1 MRILVIEDSHRLSS
15 SLAANLAHEGYS
27 VDAAYDG
34 QEGQDLAEL
43 TPYDLI
49 ILDILLPKK
58 DGLQVCRDLRS
69 CRIHT
74 PILLLT
80 ARDGVEDR
88 VQGLD
93 YEADDYLV
101 KPLAMRELLAGLRA
115 LLRRQS
121 PYTNGRLEIGD
132 LVVDPVTHTVERE
145 GRSINLTPKEFA
157 LLEFLLYHPN
167 QVVTRELIEQHIW
180 NYDFECES
188 NVIDVYVR
196 RLRRKI
202 DAPFAVKLL
211 TTVRGVGYRLQP
223 PPERGR
229 PMKRT
234 AQHRIRVSLAHSVRT
249 RLTLWYLA
257 VMAFIIVVFGGSLY
271 ATQTFLNTDA
281 AESRLETQLYQDSQR
296 FAQTYKQ
303 ALLDRQAPTGLH
315 LTQSS
320 QELVLLLRPDGSILD
335 MRGPLAGSVIE
346 PLRARAEQNAQM
358 LDLTVPQNHSQG
370 SGWWANDNDY
380 RVLLTPVLNQNARV
394 ATLLGGL
401 PRQYLIPFHA
411 IWLFWRIVALLIA
424 AIGGYCSA
432 GTQRRPRRTITR
444 TANEI
449 NATDLRR

>member
-1 MRILVIEDSHRLSS
+1 MRILVIEDNHRLSS

-58 DGLQVCRDLRS
+58 DGLQVCRDLRRR
-69 CRIHT
+69 RIHT

-80 ARDGVEDR
+80 ARDGVDDR

-93 YEADDYLV
+93 YGADDYLV
-101 KPLAMRELLAGLRA
+101 KPFAMRELLARLRA

-145 GRSINLTPKEFA
+145 GRSIDLTPKEFA

-223 PPERGR
+223 PPERG
-229 PMKRT
+229 
-234 AQHRIRVSLAHSVRT
+234 
-249 RLTLWYLA
+249 
-257 VMAFIIVVFGGSLY
+257 
-271 ATQTFLNTDA
+271 
-281 AESRLETQLYQDSQR
+281 
-296 FAQTYKQ
+296 
-303 ALLDRQAPTGLH
+303 
-315 LTQSS
+315 
-320 QELVLLLRPDGSILD
+320 
-335 MRGPLAGSVIE
+335 
-346 PLRARAEQNAQM
+346 
-358 LDLTVPQNHSQG
+358 
-370 SGWWANDNDY
+370 
-380 RVLLTPVLNQNARV
+380 
-394 ATLLGGL
+394 
-401 PRQYLIPFHA
+401 
-411 IWLFWRIVALLIA
+411 
-424 AIGGYCSA
+424 
-432 GTQRRPRRTITR
+432 
-444 TANEI
+444 
-449 NATDLRR
+449 